1 MNGIEEKIK
10 SYTKVI
16 ENEIIRVKTLK
27 LDKSKSKRER
37 EYWLGIIKGLLV
49 DLNEYR
55 RRYARKT
62 MSIEDLIRMFF
73 GDDFFEEI

>member
-1 MNGIEEKIK
+1 MSEIKEKIK

-16 ENEIIRVKTLK
+16 ENEIIRVKTLR

-37 EYWLGIIKGLLV
+37 EYWLGIIKGLIA

-55 RRYARKT
+55 RRYSRKV
-62 MSIEDLIRMFF
+62 MSIEDFIRMFF